1 MHVAPPPSSRRH
13 APRSVRAMRAI
24 ADAPV
29 RVFDGPEHALHAEL
43 NAWNRTRLTPG
54 VPSANWERELE
65 RRIAMTRIERAFL
78 ESEQRKVAARAAL
91 APTDAAGFVAWF
103 EELRQSGP
111 GQWDPLFDFLAT
123 QASFEQV
130 RWFVKQEVAG
140 EAGFE
145 DLVALTQ
152 IKAPERPKLEM
163 ARNYW
168 DEMGRGKP
176 AGMHGPLLTN
186 LARALC
192 LEDTPDRELVWEA
205 LAMGNMMVGLAAER
219 QYAYHSMG
227 ALGVIE
233 LTAPTRA
240 RKVADALERIGLSGK
255 ATHYFRLHATVDIG
269 HSRDWNAEI
278 LGPIIESQPAVAVHV
293 AEGALMRLNA
303 GARTFDRYRAVLGVE
318 APRAQID

>member
-1 MHVAPPPSSRRH
+1 
-13 APRSVRAMRAI
+13 
-24 ADAPV
+24 
-29 RVFDGPEHALHAEL
+29 
-43 NAWNRTRLTPG
+43 
-54 VPSANWERELE
+54 
-65 RRIAMTRIERAFL
+65 
-78 ESEQRKVAARAAL
+78 
-91 APTDAAGFVAWF
+91 
-103 EELRQSGP
+103 
-111 GQWDPLFDFLAT
+111 
-123 QASFEQV
+123 
-130 RWFVKQEVAG
+130 
-140 EAGFE
+140 
-145 DLVALTQ
+145 
-152 IKAPERPKLEM
+152 M

-192 LEDTPDRELVWEA
+192 LGDTPDRELTWES
-205 LAMGNMMVGLAAER
+205 LAMGNMMVGLAVER
-219 QYAYHSMG
+219 QFAYHSIG

-278 LGPIIESQPAVAVHV
+278 LGPIIESHPEVAVHV

-303 GARTFDRYRAVLGVE
+303 GARTFDRYRAVLGID